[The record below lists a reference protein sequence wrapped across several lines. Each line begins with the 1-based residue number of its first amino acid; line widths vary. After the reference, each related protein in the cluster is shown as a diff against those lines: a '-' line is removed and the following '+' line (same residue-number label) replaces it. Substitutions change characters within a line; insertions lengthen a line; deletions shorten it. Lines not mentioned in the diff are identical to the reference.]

1 MLDREQDHVAAGW
14 DGAFRWI
21 EAGNVRLA
29 EDDKSA
35 FVTIQARPDPT
46 LLSEGFPSEGIAS
59 MAIET
64 RLSAT
69 ELLGLVRHLAAW
81 FDDDP
86 TDTIQQ
92 IETCATYV
100 QTELEAWNARA
111 RIDEEHPPYDKLT
124 NALDTLIGK
133 CRDLREAL
141 GKFTEGEK

>member
-1 MLDREQDHVAAGW
+1 MLDREQDHVAVGV
-14 DGAFRWI
+14 DGGFRWI

-29 EDDKSA
+29 EDAEGA
-35 FVTIQARPDPT
+35 FVMIQARPGP
-46 LLSEGFPSEGIAS
+46 
-59 MAIET
+59 T

-69 ELLGLVRHLAAW
+69 ELAGLVGHLAAW
-81 FDDDP
+81 FADDP

-100 QTELEAWNARA
+100 QTELEKWNARA

-133 CRDLREAL
+133 CRDLRESL
-141 GKFTEGEK
+141 GRFSEGDK